1 VGYRFL
7 ATVVLVAH
15 FAFLAYVVVG
25 GLLALRWRWTFWP
38 HAAAALWGLLVVTV
52 PLNCPL
58 TWAENWARRRG
69 GQGGWQD
76 AALQKGFI
84 DRYITGVLY
93 PERYVM
99 LMRVLV
105 AVVVLGSWAL
115 VLLRWRAARRRLVGG

>member
-1 VGYRFL
+1 VALGGFL
-7 ATVVLVAH
+7 AV
-15 FAFLAYVVVG
+15 
-25 GLLALRWRWTFWP
+25 RWPAAFWP

-69 GQGGWQD
+69 GQP
-76 AALQKGFI
+76 ALTEGFI

-93 PERYVM
+93 PARYTV

-105 AVVVLGSWAL
+105 AVVVLASWSIA
-115 VLLRWRAARRRLVGG
+115 LLRWRSVRG